1 MFGCTGSMKVLC
13 VSLHVSHGYV
23 GNRACTFPLQYQGWD
38 VDAVNTTNFS
48 NHPGY
53 GKIGGRVVDPD
64 EVQQVI
70 EGLGGIVDVSLEYD
84 MVISGYCPRPETV
97 VVVRKFCANLKPL
110 VALVVD
116 PVLGDNGKLYVQ
128 ETIVPEYGK
137 LMAECPVSLTTP
149 NLFEFEL
156 LSGYKVN
163 SWSDLR
169 TAINAFYEKYHIP
182 NVVILSIN
190 IEGQLYAVGALRES
204 RIVKEKM
211 TSDSSNLQEVEEQD
225 GLAIFYFPIEKLD
238 CNFNGSGDVL
248 TAIVSHC
255 FYKNGCKLTPETLS
269 EALTKLEHILKK
281 SMQIEAQKTGEHVS
295 HVKDIQIVALR
306 AVLDMNPTM
315 RPVFW
320 IQ

>member
-1 MFGCTGSMKVLC
+1 MKALC

-70 EGLGGIVDVSLEYD
+70 EGLGGIVDVTLEYD

-97 VVVRKFCANLKPL
+97 EVVRKLCAELKPL

-128 ETIVPEYGK
+128 ETIVPEYER
-137 LMAECPVSLTTP
+137 LMVECPVSLTTP

-156 LSGYKVN
+156 LSKCKVS
-163 SWSDLR
+163 SWSDLKR
-169 TAINAFYEKYHIP
+169 AMNAFHEKFHIP
-182 NVVILSIN
+182 NVVILSIE

-204 RIVKEKM
+204 QLIKQKL
-211 TSDSSNLQEVEEQD
+211 TSDNSNLQESEERD
-225 GLAIFYFPIEKLD
+225 GLAIFYFPIQKLD

-269 EALTKLEHILKK
+269 EALIKLEHILKK
-281 SMQIEAQKTGEHVS
+281 SIQIETQKTGKQVS

-320 IQ
+320 VQ